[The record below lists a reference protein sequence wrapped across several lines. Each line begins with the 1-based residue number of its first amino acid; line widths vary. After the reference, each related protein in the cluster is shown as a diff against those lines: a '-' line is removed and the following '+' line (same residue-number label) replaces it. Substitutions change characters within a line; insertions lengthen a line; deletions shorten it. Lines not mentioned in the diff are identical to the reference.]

1 MNQLVLK
8 LNLGDSLE
16 DVLKGPNGMTFF
28 SFVNVNPFI
37 ARVNEVLVRFNSS
50 LPELE
55 RIRDIC
61 LAFKDHKA
69 IRELFSEVER
79 DIQLTFSRK
88 SYPLRLVDQLNSF
101 VKCKISKFVV
111 NIAKQYPDLNWST
124 GHNEE
129 LKQRL
134 KLEHKALIVKEL
146 ESFEPLTEYK
156 AVEEK
161 RVNDKRQNP
170 TAHYQALK
178 SDVINYVKS
187 EFTRVPIECRE
198 QARKVIGGKLQHI
211 VTALDN
217 PEKLGSKLQKCM

>member
-1 MNQLVLK
+1 MKVTVIMFFQIFFRFFLEFTDDVEVALANMNQLVLK

-37 ARVNEVLVRFNSS
+37 ARVNTVLVRFNSS

-187 EFTRVPIECRE
+187 EFT
-198 QARKVIGGKLQHI
+198 
-211 VTALDN
+211 
-217 PEKLGSKLQKCM
+217 